1 MIRVILALIITFCIC
16 FATRISGSLV
26 NYPHPEIR
34 RLEYMIERGDWGGFI
49 KETNKITSRKSTHDP
64 ELLAYIY
71 LRLGLFFKQKMDY
84 DTALYYYKLAM
95 ETYPDSTIAE
105 DAETSIAIIHL
116 LKGDLQKARDI
127 FAKIL
132 NTTKDPEQFKF
143 VNYWLKRT
151 VKLQQFSKSIGP
163 VSASCGKVA
172 ILAVVERIN
181 LPVPLTDILL
191 IPHSE
196 KGMSLAQIKEF
207 FDKKG
212 IKTKIVK
219 GDAEKLLKNRKP
231 FIALLKES
239 HYIVVIG
246 RKDNLVAY
254 MDPAKGRSVLFMTE
268 ETLKKEFSGYA
279 IVFEDIN
286 GLEEV
291 AISEARTIY
300 GGRCPCCPAN
310 ELGDKEDN
318 PLTAYDTSG
327 PGGRCEEVT
336 GFPLIKT
343 NMANLNLVITDVDF
357 RYKHFGLD
365 VKFKRTYN
373 ADSSDESIFG
383 KGWSWYYGARLHFPV
398 SYVAV
403 NAYTSTG
410 RIIRFSKDAYSG
422 KYVPQDEDI
431 YDTLS
436 EENGRFYY
444 RRKRDGSVWVY
455 DGDGKLIEVRDRNG
469 NSIRLE
475 YKDNTV
481 PFKPVRMVDSAGREI
496 LFKYNNQGYVS
507 EIVFFNG
514 TSAKYFYDNN
524 GYLIKTIDPYGTVV
538 EYEYDNNGYLVKM
551 KTPKGEYTFNY
562 KLHPREGYYLVSIVL
577 PNGAVKNYTPD
588 PQNHYNTIVE
598 YPDGTWIMF
607 KNIGNGWTYEIINPK
622 GTVVRY
628 DFINGRRTHI
638 YDQYGNLTRI
648 FYDER
653 GNPTKIVYPDG
664 SQEYFSFNEQDLLT
678 SYRDGNGFVYEM
690 FYDDKGNLEKI
701 VYPDGRYIEFSNN
714 DKGLPVSVNFSS
726 GRSIKIDYDS
736 FGYPKVVTLPSGRI
750 WKLKFNTTG
759 DVVEIKDPEGN
770 TFTYS
775 YDELRRLT
783 KIKDPMSF
791 SYKIRYNHLFP
802 VEFIDQEGKITKYFY
817 DSLDML
823 IKVCESGEC
832 YSYKRNSAGRLIGLV
847 DFLEKEWEILRDI
860 AGHYNGIVDPAGN
873 RMVEYYDNKK
883 KLIYKELPDGSRIDY
898 SYDRKGRLVRISY
911 PDGSSVTYSYD
922 NNDNIVSANNNN
934 TYINILY
941 NPVNQPTS
949 FSDTSLG
956 ITLSYTY
963 NEDGYIETIL
973 YPGNIPVAYKYNEDG
988 NIASISIGGL
998 GKIEYVYNKRGLL
1011 EKKIIGNAVIEYT
1024 YDKRGLPVSF
1034 KLKDSK
1040 GDYINIEVTRDGIG
1054 RVTSYKLSS
1063 SLEIKRDAFKDIP
1076 LLGDAVYDSSSQ
1088 ILLFTADGTYNEF
1101 THDKMG
1107 NLIEWKKGNTTAYFE
1122 YSGDQKLKRVKNGNE
1137 DILFLYNPFG
1147 LRWKKITPE
1156 YQYEYLYDLS
1166 RNLIYERIKDKT
1178 GNVKEERMYIYIPGM
1193 LDRPEAMILRKEGKI
1208 EVYYYFKNHQGSTVG
1223 LIDGEGRIVNI
1234 YDYWPDGNIRY
1245 MDEKINQPF
1254 RYTGAYHDDEVNLYY
1269 LRARYYSPVLRRF
1282 LQRDPI
1288 LFEGGINLYS
1298 YTGCDFVNYGDWE
1311 GTGGLVAVAVGTVM
1325 VGFGSIYI
1333 ICTKLCFLDIEK
1345 ECTIEPSND
1354 LCDIDK
1360 DIQELICLRRKFSRC
1375 PKFCRPWLEMA
1386 DCIANKEICA
1396 ADYAW
1401 DLIVDIFRR
1410 LLH

>member
-1 MIRVILALIITFCIC
+1 
-16 FATRISGSLV
+16 
-26 NYPHPEIR
+26 
-34 RLEYMIERGDWGGFI
+34 
-49 KETNKITSRKSTHDP
+49 
-64 ELLAYIY
+64 
-71 LRLGLFFKQKMDY
+71 
-84 DTALYYYKLAM
+84 
-95 ETYPDSTIAE
+95 
-105 DAETSIAIIHL
+105 
-116 LKGDLQKARDI
+116 
-127 FAKIL
+127 
-132 NTTKDPEQFKF
+132 
-143 VNYWLKRT
+143 
-151 VKLQQFSKSIGP
+151 
-163 VSASCGKVA
+163 
-172 ILAVVERIN
+172 
-181 LPVPLTDILL
+181 
-191 IPHSE
+191 
-196 KGMSLAQIKEF
+196 
-207 FDKKG
+207 
-212 IKTKIVK
+212 
-219 GDAEKLLKNRKP
+219 
-231 FIALLKES
+231 
-239 HYIVVIG
+239 
-246 RKDNLVAY
+246 
-254 MDPAKGRSVLFMTE
+254 
-268 ETLKKEFSGYA
+268 
-279 IVFEDIN
+279 
-286 GLEEV
+286 
-291 AISEARTIY
+291 
-300 GGRCPCCPAN
+300 
-310 ELGDKEDN
+310 
-318 PLTAYDTSG
+318 
-327 PGGRCEEVT
+327 
-336 GFPLIKT
+336 
-343 NMANLNLVITDVDF
+343 
-357 RYKHFGLD
+357 
-365 VKFKRTYN
+365 
-373 ADSSDESIFG
+373 
-383 KGWSWYYGARLHFPV
+383 
-398 SYVAV
+398 
-403 NAYTSTG
+403 
-410 RIIRFSKDAYSG
+410 
-422 KYVPQDEDI
+422 
-431 YDTLS
+431 
-436 EENGRFYY
+436 
-444 RRKRDGSVWVY
+444 
-455 DGDGKLIEVRDRNG
+455 
-469 NSIRLE
+469 
-475 YKDNTV
+475 
-481 PFKPVRMVDSAGREI
+481 
-496 LFKYNNQGYVS
+496 
-507 EIVFFNG
+507 
-514 TSAKYFYDNN
+514 
-524 GYLIKTIDPYGTVV
+524 
-538 EYEYDNNGYLVKM
+538 
-551 KTPKGEYTFNY
+551 
-562 KLHPREGYYLVSIVL
+562 
-577 PNGAVKNYTPD
+577 
-588 PQNHYNTIVE
+588 
-598 YPDGTWIMF
+598 
-607 KNIGNGWTYEIINPK
+607 
-622 GTVVRY
+622 
-628 DFINGRRTHI
+628 
-638 YDQYGNLTRI
+638 
-648 FYDER
+648 
-653 GNPTKIVYPDG
+653 
-664 SQEYFSFNEQDLLT
+664 
-678 SYRDGNGFVYEM
+678 M

-736 FGYPKVVTLPSGRI
+736 FGYPKVVTLPSGRR
-750 WKLKFNTTG
+750 WNLKFNITG
-759 DVVEIKDPEGN
+759 DMVEIKDPEGN

-783 KIKDPMSF
+783 QIKDPLGF
-791 SYKIRYNHLFP
+791 SYKIKYNHLFP

-973 YPGNIPVAYKYNEDG
+973 YPGNIPVVYKYNEDG

-1245 MDEKINQPF
+1245 MDEQIKQPF
-1254 RYTGAYHDDEVNLYY
+1254 MYTGAYYDRETGLYY

-1298 YTGCDFVNYGDWE
+1298 YTGGDSVNYGNWE
-1311 GTGGLVAVAVGTVM
+1311 GLFGTESCQIYEDTCRETGNG
-1325 VGFGSIYI
+1325 YP
-1333 ICTKLCFLDIEK
+1333 CY
-1345 ECTIEPSND
+1345 
-1354 LCDIDK
+1354 
-1360 DIQELICLRRKFSRC
+1360 
-1375 PKFCRPWLEMA
+1375 MA
-1386 DCIANKEICA
+1386 
-1396 ADYAW
+1396 
-1401 DLIVDIFRR
+1401 
-1410 LLH
+1410 